1 MKQSNKPKNKN
12 THRGFGTVNTWAVIA
27 MIGLFSSLAWL
38 SGVPAG
44 GSITSA
50 SAHTAMPAPTPPLD
64 KETADALV
72 EQLKDTLADSIEDEA
87 VVTSI
92 IERWDVRIVANKTRK
107 QIIDLLF
114 ADVRSIVSDKA
125 TQDAVWESWKEIAA
139 EPDAE
144 EPATAPEPPRPVTP
158 PVVPASVPRA
168 APGGIIKQTP
178 FHFGNDEKIRIGHD
192 QMVSFFSDQGIG
204 GVKTWV
210 QEKGSYGRQAYTIFK
225 DMEDPDVNI
234 KVAAVHK
241 SVKTLIDRGVRI
253 PDDLRVYCAKH
264 TSPTQQR
271 AIIRGERW
279 APTAIVFLVW
289 ARPRSFELGSLSQ
302 EPTPGF
308 DRATISMIHEIG
320 HILHERV
327 MGDLFWMEEFK
338 GKAPDEVAAK
348 VSFYARNSRKEFA
361 AEVFAGMFTGK
372 RWSPDVMA
380 YYREIRG
387 PYMP

>member
-1 MKQSNKPKNKN
+1 MHQSNPAKRN
-12 THRGFGTVNTWAVIA
+12 TLAGFRTLNTWAVIGVV
-27 MIGLFSSLAWL
+27 GLFSSLAWL
-38 SGVPAG
+38 AGSSGHG
-44 GSITSA
+44 MTTSA
-50 SAHTAMPAPTPPLD
+50 SAHAPMSAPTPPLD
-64 KETADALV
+64 KEAADALV
-72 EQLKDTLADSIEDEA
+72 EQLKETLADSIEDEA

-92 IERWDVRIVANKTRK
+92 KERWDARIVANKTRK

-125 TQDAVWESWKEIAA
+125 KQDAVWESWKEIAA
-139 EPDAE
+139 EPESE
-144 EPATAPEPPRPVTP
+144 EPGPAPEPPKPVTP
-158 PVVPASVPRA
+158 PVAPASVPRSG
-168 APGGIIKQTP
+168 PGGITKQTP

-210 QEKGSYGRQAYTIFK
+210 QEKGNYGRQSYTIYK
-225 DMEDPDVNI
+225 DMDDPDINI

-279 APTAIVFLVW
+279 APVAIVFLVW

-320 HILHERV
+320 HILHERA

-338 GKAPDEVAAK
+338 GKAPDEVASK

-361 AEVFAGMFTGK
+361 AEVFAGMFVGK
-372 RWSPDVMA
+372 RWSPDVLA
-380 YYREIRG
+380 YYHEIRG
-387 PYMP
+387 PYVP